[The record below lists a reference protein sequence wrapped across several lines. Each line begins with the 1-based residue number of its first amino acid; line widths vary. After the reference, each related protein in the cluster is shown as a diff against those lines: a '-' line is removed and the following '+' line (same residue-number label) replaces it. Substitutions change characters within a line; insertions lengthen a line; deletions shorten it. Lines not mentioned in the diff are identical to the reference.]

1 MAISAAPRMLLAC
14 AASSAARAGSGCLR
28 LTPRITFQPLA
39 WASCFNRVRSAGV
52 SVVTAQDGAFS
63 PLAVQNVVSTKLP
76 PKRITPGPS
85 VFRYWARL
93 PLVSA
98 GEARMLA
105 SKDRPMKSSRRVGP
119 EPLCTVIVLVAAWAD
134 PVAPVAAAPA
144 RASTNGGTSQRVFGR
159 RNPLTSVRRTGGQ
172 VAGDWPVHRSASTG
186 VRVRSRIHR
195 RSVREAEASEPAP
208 SAEDHR
214 SEERRVG

>member
-1 MAISAAPRMLLAC
+1 MAISELPSAVFAC

-28 LTPRITFQPLA
+28 LTPRITFQPVA
-39 WASCFNRVRSAGV
+39 WASLASRARSVGV

-85 VFRYWARL
+85 VFMYCARL

-105 SKDRPMKSSRRVGP
+105 SKDRPMKSSCRLA
-119 EPLCTVIVLVAAWAD
+119 PLPLPTVTVVVVAARAGRV
-134 PVAPVAAAPA
+134 PTTPATVSAAAA
-144 RASTNGGTSQRVFGR
+144 AMTGNQRRRRAMFHPSRESHGS
-159 RNPLTSVRRTGGQ
+159 
-172 VAGDWPVHRSASTG
+172 SALISF
-186 VRVRSRIHR
+186 
-195 RSVREAEASEPAP
+195 
-208 SAEDHR
+208 
-214 SEERRVG
+214 